1 MKRVTPA
8 VFFKGLL
15 MGAADVVPGVSG
27 GTMALITGIYQR
39 LIAAIA
45 SIGPRTLVVL
55 RRDGLKA
62 AWHSVDGTFLAV
74 LGAGIATALLSLAH
88 VVGWLLD
95 AYPPVLWAFFF
106 GLILASTVVIRRQVA
121 KWSGAA
127 VVALLGG
134 LALGLG
140 VSFLSPASTPDALW
154 FVFLSGAIAISAMIL
169 PGISGSF
176 LLVLMGK
183 YEFILDAVR
192 AADAAVVGVFLG
204 GIAFGLM
211 TGSRVIKVLFARY
224 HDVTL
229 AAVVGIM
236 LGSLAKVWPWKVA
249 VSTYTDSD
257 GVEHALKE
265 SLVLPGTYADAGD
278 SSYAVMAVIAF
289 LLALA
294 VVVVIAQRTLDG
306 DEKKH

>member
-8 VFFKGLL
+8 IFFKGLL

-27 GTMALITGIYQR
+27 GTMALITGIYPR
-39 LIAAIA
+39 LITAIA
-45 SIGPRTLVVL
+45 SIGPRTVSVL
-55 RRDGLKA
+55 RKEGLKA
-62 AWHSVDGTFLAV
+62 AWHSVDGTFLSV
-74 LGAGIATALLSLAH
+74 LAAGIVTALLSLAH

-106 GLILASTVVIRRQVA
+106 GLILASTVVIRTQV
-121 KWSGAA
+121 KTWSSGT

-134 LALGLG
+134 LAIGLA
-140 VSFLSPASTPDALW
+140 VSFLSPASTPEALW

-192 AADAAVVGVFLG
+192 AADVTVVGVFLA
-204 GIAFGLM
+204 GILIGLM
-211 TGSRVIKVLFARY
+211 TGSRIIKVLFARY
-224 HDVTL
+224 HDLTL

-249 VSTYTDSD
+249 TETYLDSD
-257 GVEHALKE
+257 GIEQPLAE
-265 SLVLPGTYADAGD
+265 SMVLPSTYADGGEA
-278 SSYAVMAVIAF
+278 SYTIVAVLAF
-289 LLALA
+289 LCAL
-294 VVVVIAQRTLDG
+294 VMVSLISRTS
-306 DEKKH
+306 EKTT